1 MKEAS
6 ARRVGALDDPGD
18 ERAHHECRHRRA
30 ESKDHGIPE
39 QSRNVPTRISLD
51 KIIERKPARPESRV
65 FGEGG
70 VDERRERNNDEPNRN
85 NNAADEQEVRR
96 ARESSQPAENRDAG

>member
-1 MKEAS
+1 MKEVS
-6 ARRVGALDDPGD
+6 SRRVGALYDPGD

-51 KIIERKPARPESRV
+51 KIIERPTARSESGI
-65 FGEGG
+65 FGEG
-70 VDERRERNNDEPNRN
+70 VVEERRERNKDEPNHDD
-85 NNAADEQEVRR
+85 NAAGEHEVWR
-96 ARESSQPAENRDAG
+96 ARERSQPAESR